1 MPDTATATIDR
12 EALNRYVG
20 RVLELHNERAE
31 LNASI
36 AEVYEEAKNA
46 GFVTKIIRQI
56 VTEQKMEADERN
68 SHYALLDTY
77 RHALGMLADTP
88 LGTAALE
95 RVTPIDRPTPVAQQP
110 IKPSRSRS
118 RKADAVDDM
127 IDTANRIRQRR
138 QKPKSLDELLDN
150 ARQHLGET
158 AGTA

>member
-1 MPDTATATIDR
+1 MTDTATGTIDR

-20 RVLELHNERAE
+20 RVLSLHEERAE

-56 VTEQKMEADERN
+56 VTEKKMEADERH
-68 SHYALLDTY
+68 SHYDLLDTY

-88 LGTAALE
+88 LGEAAMTRAAPLE
-95 RVTPIDRPTPVAQQP
+95 RPRPLAEQT
-110 IKPSRSRS
+110 IKRPPGRP
-118 RKADAVDDM
+118 RK
-127 IDTANRIRQRR
+127 RQ
-138 QKPKSLDELLDN
+138 SLDELLDQ
-150 ARQHLGET
+150 ARQSLSGEP